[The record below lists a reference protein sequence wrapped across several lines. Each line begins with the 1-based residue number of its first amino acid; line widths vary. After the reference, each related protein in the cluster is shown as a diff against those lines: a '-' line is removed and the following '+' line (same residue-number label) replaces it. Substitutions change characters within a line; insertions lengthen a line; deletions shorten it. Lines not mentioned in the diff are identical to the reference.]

1 MITFTFKCPIT
12 ALTVQG
18 IADGDVSAG
27 PFYLALLCTACQGT
41 HLVDPRTGNLAGNNR
56 DPGCKTRPASN

>member
-27 PFYLALLCTACQGT
+27 PFYLAILCTACQGA
-41 HLVDPRTGNLAGNNR
+41 HLVDPQTGELAGTNR
-56 DPGCKTRPASN
+56 DPGRMTKPASN